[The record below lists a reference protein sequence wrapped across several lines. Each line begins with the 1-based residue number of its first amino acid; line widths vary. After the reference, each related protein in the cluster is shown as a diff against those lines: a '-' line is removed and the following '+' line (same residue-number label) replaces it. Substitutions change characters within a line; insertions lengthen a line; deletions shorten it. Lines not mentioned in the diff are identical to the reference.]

1 MPTSP
6 RLARIIGGTRLLA
19 HLLQYAV
26 RPRTAISLRDRL
38 AMVPRDKAPLDKP
51 VTIHW
56 DDHHIPFIDA
66 ATDHDAATALGIV
79 HAQLRLGQIELLR
92 RLSHGRLSEMIGA
105 AGAEVDRQLRALDPG
120 RAVPG
125 MLAMMPAATREWLD
139 AFARGVNHHLMRT
152 PRLPPEFSLFA
163 LQREAWTP
171 ADVLAVGRLMSADVN
186 WLVWLR
192 LLQFRSDPDWPALWR
207 KLAKADSL
215 SFDSAELLGAPIRS
229 GSNSLVIGPAR
240 TQSGAPMIASDPHL
254 PLVLPNPW
262 LIAALKSPSYN
273 MVGLMLP
280 GLPFVA
286 LGRNPWI
293 AWGGTS
299 LHAASSDVVAVAAS
313 DIEHTEEQIKV
324 RWGKPRTVQVPNSP
338 WGPVM
343 SDTLALRWMGHRP
356 SDEVTAMLAVNRAR
370 NWDEYRAALDG
381 FSVPGQNML
390 YADTEGHIGKLM
402 AAHLPRRTEFPS
414 DDLVLSPDRQQ
425 GWDDPV
431 TGRELAHEFD
441 PVHGFI
447 ASANERPPECGVF
460 IGHQFSRPDRR
471 RRLDH
476 LLSATNNATVARAID
491 IQRDVHWE
499 QGHSQ
504 CRQLLRWMPPVPAG
518 RQQRFIDL
526 LASWDG
532 NYNVNS
538 RGALAFELLSNALAR
553 LLVTKRRLAAYSLA
567 WGTRRLVWS
576 EIIAAPPDRRQ
587 RALRIAVRQ
596 AARTLRPRAS
606 WGSQHRLR
614 LGHPLTAL
622 PVIGR
627 RWRFTDLPVGGGN
640 DTLFKT
646 AHGLTDRIHGCGY
659 GSTAR
664 HISDLSDP
672 DRNLFAL
679 AGGQDG
685 WPGSTTFIDQVH
697 SFLRSDYITVPL
709 RVETARATFPHRM
722 DLTP

>member
-1 MPTSP
+1 
-6 RLARIIGGTRLLA
+6 
-19 HLLQYAV
+19 
-26 RPRTAISLRDRL
+26 
-38 AMVPRDKAPLDKP
+38 MVPREKAPLDRP

-56 DDHHIPFIDA
+56 DDHQIPFIEA
-66 ATDHDAATALGIV
+66 STDHDAATALGIV
-79 HAQLRLGQIELLR
+79 HAQLRLGQLEVLR
-92 RLSHGRLSEMIGA
+92 RLSHGRLAEMIGA
-105 AGAEVDRQLRALDPG
+105 AGVDIDRQLRTLDSG
-120 RAVPG
+120 RVVPG
-125 MLAMMPAATREWLD
+125 MLAMMPSATRDWLE
-139 AFARGVNHHLMRT
+139 AFARGINHQLMRA
-152 PRLPPEFSLFA
+152 PSLPPEFSLFA
-163 LQREAWTP
+163 LQREPWTA
-171 ADVLAVGRLMSADVN
+171 ADVLTVGRLMSADVN

-192 LLQFRSDPDWPALWR
+192 LLQFRRDPDWPALWR
-207 KLAKADSL
+207 KLAEADSL

-229 GSNSLVIGPAR
+229 GSNSLVIGAGR
-240 TQSGAPMIASDPHL
+240 TQSGAPVIANDPHL

-273 MVGLMLP
+273 VVGLMLP

-299 LHAASSDVVAVAAS
+299 LHAASSDVVAVS
-313 DIEHTEEQIKV
+313 NGIEETEQQIKV
-324 RWGKPRTVQVPNSP
+324 RWGRPRTVKVRNSP
-338 WGPVM
+338 SGPVM
-343 SDTLALRWMGHRP
+343 TETLALRWMGHRP

-402 AAHLPRRTEFPS
+402 AVHLPRRARFPS
-414 DDLVLSPDRQQ
+414 DDLVLTLDRQQ
-425 GWDDPV
+425 GWDNPI
-431 TGRELAHEFD
+431 TGGDLPHEFD
-441 PVHGFI
+441 PAHDFI
-447 ASANERPPECGVF
+447 ASANERPPDCGIF

-476 LLSATNNATVARAID
+476 LLSSTDAATIARAIG
-491 IQRDVHWE
+491 IQGDVHWQ
-499 QGHSQ
+499 QGLAQ
-504 CRQLLRWMPPVPAG
+504 CQQLLRWLPPVPA
-518 RQQRFIDL
+518 RQQQLVDA

-532 NYNVNS
+532 NYTSNS
-538 RGALAFELLSNALAR
+538 RGALAFELLNHALAHR
-553 LLVTKRRLAAYSLA
+553 LVSKRRLTAYSLA

-576 EIIAAPPDRRQ
+576 EIVTAPSERRQ
-587 RALRIAVRQ
+587 RALQCAVRQ
-596 AARTLRPRAS
+596 AARSFGPRAT
-606 WGSQHRLR
+606 WGSRHRLR
-614 LGHPLTAL
+614 LGHPLSML

-627 RWRFTDLPVGGGN
+627 RWRFTDLAIGGGN
-640 DTLFKT
+640 DTLMKT

-672 DRNLFAL
+672 DLNLFAL

-685 WPGSTTFIDQVH
+685 WPGSTTFIDQVRP
-697 SFLRSDYITVPL
+697 FVRNEYIAVPL
-709 RVETARATFPHRM
+709 RAETARATFAHRM